1 MSTETAQFTL
11 PMDVTKICE
20 IIPHRFPFLLI
31 DRIIELDYEK
41 QWLVAI
47 KNVTMN
53 EFQFLGH
60 YPGQPIM
67 PGVLML
73 EAMAQAS
80 AVYVL
85 NMPVNK
91 GKVPYFAAIEG
102 VKFRRMVT
110 PGDQLRIEV
119 QILKL
124 KSRLGKVAVKA
135 KVDGEVAVEA
145 EFTCILGDPKE

>member
-1 MSTETAQFTL
+1 
-11 PMDVTKICE
+11 MDVTKICE

-67 PGVLML
+67 PGVLMV

-119 QILKL
+119 QVLKL

-135 KVDGEVAVEA
+135 KVDGEIAVEA
-145 EFTCILGDPKE
+145 EFTCMLGDPKE

>member
-60 YPGQPIM
+60 YPGQPVM

-73 EAMAQAS
+73 EAMAQAA

-91 GKVPYFAAIEG
+91 GKVPYFAAIDE

-119 QILKL
+119 QVLKL
-124 KSRLGKVAVKA
+124 KARLGKVEVKA
-135 KVDGEVAVEA
+135 KVEGVVCVEA
-145 EFTCILGDPKE
+145 TLTCMLGDPKE

>member
-1 MSTETAQFTL
+1 MTTETPQFTL

-67 PGVLML
+67 PGVLMV

-119 QILKL
+119 QVLKL

-135 KVDGEVAVEA
+135 KVDGEIAVEA
-145 EFTCILGDPKE
+145 EFTCMLGDPKE

>member
-11 PMDVTKICE
+11 PMDVCKIME

-31 DRIIELDYEK
+31 DRIVELDYEK

-60 YPGQPIM
+60 YPGQPVM

-73 EAMAQAS
+73 EAMAQAA
-80 AVYVL
+80 AVS
-85 NMPVNK
+85 PRE
-91 GKVPYFAAIEG
+91 P
-102 VKFRRMVT
+102 T
-110 PGDQLRIEV
+110 
-119 QILKL
+119 
-124 KSRLGKVAVKA
+124 
-135 KVDGEVAVEA
+135 
-145 EFTCILGDPKE
+145 

>member
-1 MSTETAQFTL
+1 MSAETSQVTL
-11 PMDVTKICE
+11 PIDVCKIME
-20 IIPHRFPFLLI
+20 VIPHRFPFLLI
-31 DRIIELDYEK
+31 DRVVELDYEK

-47 KNVTMN
+47 KNITMN

-73 EAMAQAS
+73 EAMAQA
-80 AVYVL
+80 AAFYVL

-91 GKVPYFAAIEG
+91 GKVPYFAAIDG
-102 VKFRRMVT
+102 VKFRRMVV

-124 KSRLGKVAVKA
+124 KARLGKVAVKGL
-135 KVDGEVAVEA
+135 VEGEVAIEA
-145 EFTCILGDPKE
+145 ELTCILGDPKE

>member
-1 MSTETAQFTL
+1 MSAETPQFTL
-11 PMDVTKICE
+11 PMDITKICE

-67 PGVLML
+67 PGVLMV
-73 EAMAQAS
+73 EAMAQGS

-119 QILKL
+119 QVLKL
-124 KSRLGKVAVKA
+124 KARLGKVAVKA

-145 EFTCILGDPKE
+145 EFTCMLGDPKE